1 MPYFKKYSDEDSIVC
16 TYHNT
21 LNIELSQDTIIQIE
35 NCAIVCA
42 FNLKNCNIYGSGI
55 TVAEFS
61 NDPNNNTIE
70 YIRSNNGPLILS
82 NISGPNS
89 FVVDIYGNRYFSL

>member
-21 LNIELSQDTIIQIE
+21 LNITLCQDTIIQIE
-35 NCAIVCA
+35 DCAIVCA
-42 FNLKNCNIYGSGI
+42 FNITACDIYGPGA
-55 TVAEFS
+55 VAAEFS
-61 NDPNNNTIE
+61 DEPNDNTIDF
-70 YIRSNNGPLILS
+70 IKSTNGPLILS

-89 FVVDIYGNRYFSL
+89 FVVDIYGKRYFSL